1 MGTDLVYVSG
11 RKRKPGEM
19 NGKSCNL
26 NNCLSQIYPEGV
38 PIPPHELVCIFDAD
52 QVANVDFFVK
62 MIPLFDAGDD
72 VGMVLSPQCFHNV
85 NVGADIFNHCNIN
98 FWEYAQH
105 GYDAF
110 GFISCT
116 GTNFLTRS
124 AAFEQAGWSPE
135 YTLTEDYALGME
147 LTKRKWYCR
156 YVEEYLAIGEAPE
169 QVRNCFQQRSR
180 WCKVGAVLCC
190 GVVCC
195 PVLCCPG
202 AASSF
207 ADMTTCCNTS
217 CRVATV
223 YQA

>member
-1 MGTDLVYVSG
+1 MLLLPLYVFLQDALS
-11 RKRKPGEM
+11 
-19 NGKSCNL
+19 L
-26 NNCLSQIYPEGV
+26 CLPCICVCGV
-38 PIPPHELVCIFDAD
+38 NVAVVLSKL
-52 QVANVDFFVK
+52 QVANVDFFTK

-72 VGMVLSPQCFHNV
+72 IGMVLSPQCFHNV

-124 AAFEQAGWSPE
+124 VAFADAGWSPE

-147 LTKRKWYCR
+147 LTKRKWLCR

-180 WCKVGAVLCC
+180 WCKV
-190 GVVCC
+190 
-195 PVLCCPG
+195 
-202 AASSF
+202 
-207 ADMTTCCNTS
+207 
-217 CRVATV
+217 
-223 YQA
+223 

>member
-1 MGTDLVYVSG
+1 MIPDSKQLASQSSFGCILLVLALYGSIIACLCCVILSLIFCIYEQFALLCHRARQMGSDLIYVSG

-38 PIPPHELVCIFDAD
+38 PIPAHELVCIFDAD
-52 QVANVDFFVK
+52 QVANVDFYTK

-116 GTNFLTRS
+116 GTNFLTRCVS
-124 AAFEQAGWSPE
+124 AATALQLAPW
-135 YTLTEDYALGME
+135 TYAF
-147 LTKRKWYCR
+147 CSAH
-156 YVEEYLAIGEAPE
+156 V
-169 QVRNCFQQRSR
+169 
-180 WCKVGAVLCC
+180 
-190 GVVCC
+190 
-195 PVLCCPG
+195 
-202 AASSF
+202 
-207 ADMTTCCNTS
+207 
-217 CRVATV
+217 
-223 YQA
+223 

>member
-1 MGTDLVYVSG
+1 MLLCFCRSRKKKECVGCRARQMGSDLNYVSG

-38 PIPPHELVCIFDAD
+38 PIPAHELVCIFDAD
-52 QVANVDFFVK
+52 QVANVDFFTK

-85 NVGADIFNHCNIN
+85 NVEADIFNHCNIN

-124 AAFEQAGWSPE
+124 
-135 YTLTEDYALGME
+135 
-147 LTKRKWYCR
+147 
-156 YVEEYLAIGEAPE
+156 
-169 QVRNCFQQRSR
+169 
-180 WCKVGAVLCC
+180 VLCTKARAYTYVQPYLVHIQHIAAKSLTA
-190 GVVCC
+190 VVSMRF
-195 PVLCCPG
+195 LL
-202 AASSF
+202 AQHLLL
-207 ADMTTCCNTS
+207 S
-217 CRVATV
+217 CTWLLQHAQLLTANKQEG
-223 YQA
+223 Y

>member
-1 MGTDLVYVSG
+1 
-11 RKRKPGEM
+11 
-19 NGKSCNL
+19 
-26 NNCLSQIYPEGV
+26 
-38 PIPPHELVCIFDAD
+38 
-52 QVANVDFFVK
+52 

-124 AAFEQAGWSPE
+124 VAFADAGWSPE

-147 LTKRKWYCR
+147 LTKRKWLCR

-180 WCKVGAVLCC
+180 WCKVHFLTFTPAAVSEPDSLPLCPLSLLL
-190 GVVCC
+190 C
-195 PVLCCPG
+195 PLTPLLCPLSLLLCPLFLLLCPL
-202 AASSF
+202 SLLPCS
-207 ADMTTCCNTS
+207 M
-217 CRVATV
+217 
-223 YQA
+223 